1 MLILLT
7 ALMSGLLT
15 RLQIRLNGRLEF
27 TAAPRADRW
36 HSVPTPSSGGLAIFL
51 SCAAAYWVVCP
62 GRYPRIA
69 MGIAVLWVFGFL
81 DDRLRLTPLVKL
93 GVEAAAACLVL
104 SSGIG
109 FPLNGLQLLSLVIL
123 LCWILMLTNAF
134 NLIDNM
140 DGLCAGVVIIICGFR
155 YWLLTAEGHSAEAEP
170 YAIIGAAFAGFLI
183 FNYHPARIFMGD
195 CGSLPAGFAL
205 STLVLTGPRPHG
217 DAPEADFSYW
227 ALTFAYPIF
236 DVVLVAILRKL
247 SGRPISMGGR
257 DHSSHRLA
265 SLGLG
270 QRQVVWIL
278 WLLTAI
284 GSSLGLMVYWMPET
298 LFVSS
303 GIVTALLVIFG
314 LSLATR
320 PGYPQ
325 PEIMRMLRR

>member
-15 RLQIRLNGRLEF
+15 RLQIRLNCRLGL
-27 TAAPRADRW
+27 TAAPRKDRW
-36 HSVPTPSSGGLAIFL
+36 HSVPTASSGGLAIFL
-51 SCAAAYWVVCP
+51 SCAAAYWMVCP

-69 MGIAVLWVFGFL
+69 IGVAVLWIFGFL
-81 DDRLRLTPLVKL
+81 DDRRRLGPLVKL

-104 SSGIG
+104 SSGIV
-109 FPLNGLQLLSLVIL
+109 FPLNGLQLVSLVIL
-123 LCWILMLTNAF
+123 LFWILMLTNAF

-140 DGLCAGVVIIICGFR
+140 DGLCAGVVIIICAFR
-155 YWLLTAEGHSAEAEP
+155 FWLLTAEGHSTEAKLC
-170 YAIIGAAFAGFLI
+170 AIIGAAFAGFLI

-205 STLVLTGPRPHG
+205 STLVLTGPSPHG
-217 DAPEADFSYW
+217 NAPQTDFSYW

-247 SGRPISMGGR
+247 TGRPVSMGGR

-298 LFVSS
+298 LLVA
-303 GIVTALLVIFG
+303 GAVLTGLLVIFG
-314 LSLATR
+314 LSLAML

-325 PEIMRMLRR
+325 PQVIRMLRR